1 MPYLY
6 SISFCVKMKL
16 INISI
21 IRWYKMHKILFD
33 CDNTMGVKNCD
44 VDDGLT
50 LLYLLG
56 REDINILGVT
66 TTFGNSEI
74 NIVYNNTKKMFDELK
89 INNLPLLR
97 GAPSHENRQSEAS
110 QFLVKMTQEHPGEIT
125 LLATGSLTNLLGA
138 YEIDN
143 NFFSNLKEIVLMG
156 GITEPLIINGKNMDE
171 LNFSCDP
178 EASFRVLSSD
188 TKVTV
193 LTGHICLQA
202 VFGEAEYKRLMDDKS
217 IKTYQYIRDKTIDW
231 FEFIMKEFGIKG
243 FYNWDIVAAL
253 YITHPDLFDEKIE
266 RVVSTS
272 EDLKRGYIKIHPL
285 NNTGY
290 DVNIPTRIID
300 IDKFNNIIFDS
311 WKRVEI

>member
-1 MPYLY
+1 
-6 SISFCVKMKL
+6 
-16 INISI
+16 
-21 IRWYKMHKILFD
+21 MHKILFD

-56 REDINILGVT
+56 RQDIDLIGVT
-66 TTFGNSEI
+66 TTFGNSQI
-74 NIVYNNTKKMFDELK
+74 DIVYNNTEKMFNELN
-89 INNLPLLR
+89 INNVPLLK

-110 QFLVKMTQEHPGEIT
+110 EYLAKIAQEQPGEVT

-143 NFFSNLKEIVLMG
+143 NFFNNLKEIVLMG
-156 GITEPLIINGKNMDE
+156 GITEPLIINGKNLDE

-178 EASFRVLSSD
+178 EACFKVLSSD

-202 VFGEAEYKRLMDDKS
+202 VFGEAEYKRLMENES
-217 IKTYQYIRDKTIDW
+217 IKIYQYIKEKTIDW
-231 FEFIMKEFGIKG
+231 FEFVMKEFGIKG

-253 YITHPDLFDEKIE
+253 YITHPDLFDENIE
-266 RVVSTS
+266 RVLSTP
-272 EDLKRGYIKIHPL
+272 EDLKKGYLKIDDSD
-285 NNTGY
+285 GRSY
-290 DVNIPTRIID
+290 DVNIPTKILD

-311 WKRVEI
+311 WKRVDM